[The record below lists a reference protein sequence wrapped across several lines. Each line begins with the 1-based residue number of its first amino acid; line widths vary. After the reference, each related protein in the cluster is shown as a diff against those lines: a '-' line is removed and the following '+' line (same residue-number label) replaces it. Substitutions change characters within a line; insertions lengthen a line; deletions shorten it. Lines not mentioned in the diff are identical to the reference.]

1 MRFVVD
7 QDYHIHTGL
16 SLCSL
21 DPAQTPARVLQYAVD
36 AGLNDIILTD
46 HHWDETVPKCQPLDF
61 YDRQD
66 YAHIAQSLP
75 LPQKDG
81 IRFRFGCEIDL
92 DKTCTL
98 GMAKEHFDRFAFV
111 IIPTT
116 HLHMDGFTI
125 DVPASFERRA
135 ELWVERLDAVLAMD
149 LPFRKIG
156 IAHPTCCLLAGMLAG
171 GVTWQDHIRVLDL
184 LPEST
189 LERQF
194 RRAAEL
200 GVGIELNFTLERYTP
215 EELPHIL
222 RIYRI
227 AKACGCKFYFGS
239 DAHTPA
245 DFLPARDRFER
256 IVDLLELTEDDKF
269 RPAE

>member
-7 QDYHIHTGL
+7 QDYHIHSRL
-16 SLCSL
+16 SLCSG
-21 DPAQTPARVLQYAVD
+21 DPAQTPARILQYAKD
-36 AGLNDIILTD
+36 AGLTDVILTD
-46 HHWDETVPKCQPLDF
+46 HHWDETVPKSSPSDW
-61 YDRQD
+61 YDAQD

-75 LPQKDG
+75 LPQTEG

-92 DKTCTL
+92 DKACTL
-98 GMAKEHFDRFAFV
+98 GMAKAHFDRFALV

-135 ELWVERLDAVLAMD
+135 ELWVERLDAVLDMD

-156 IAHPTCCLLAGMLAG
+156 IAHPALVGLSGAHPPHAE
-171 GVTWQDHIRVLDL
+171 VEILDRI
-184 LPEST
+184 PDSA
-189 LERQF
+189 LERLF
-194 RRAAEL
+194 HRAAAL
-200 GVGIELNFTLERYTP
+200 GVGVELNFPLETYSP
-215 EELPHIL
+215 QQLPAVL

-245 DFLPARDRFER
+245 DFAPIPARFER

-269 RPAE
+269 RPEE